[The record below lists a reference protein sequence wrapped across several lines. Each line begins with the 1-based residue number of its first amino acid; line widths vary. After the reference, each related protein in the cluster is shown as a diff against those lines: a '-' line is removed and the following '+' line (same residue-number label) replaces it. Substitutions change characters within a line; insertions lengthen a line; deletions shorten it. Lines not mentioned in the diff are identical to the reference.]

1 MRLWW
6 STVRAVAGNDLAAW
20 LRSPWLIAAA
30 LAPPLG
36 MAVFIW
42 VLTLA
47 VGRQPVALV
56 VEGNGPQTRR
66 IVELFRDDTE
76 AYVLKEMDAARAR
89 QALAAQQVAA
99 VITIP
104 ADFDAALLRG
114 QAVVQLDLNNI
125 DLDFADDIRRTVTR
139 TVGSFEAPILG
150 LDAGDPFAQFAGP
163 DPYLVTFQEHLLR
176 ETTVGFAR
184 YEVIPVL
191 ILVAL
196 TVGMLGTALLCARE
210 FEGRTAKLLLLAPA
224 GRGAL
229 IAGKMLGGALA
240 AAAVGAPIVAL
251 GAWRGFIAPPPGHW
265 PPLLALLAATIAMA
279 AGLGMLLGTALRR
292 SSLVTMVGL
301 NAAIVLFFLGGG
313 FTTIAFLPGWL
324 QALSRIVPTSYAIAG
339 LRQTLFY
346 PDLLGIGEDLAV
358 LTIAALAAMVLGMAV
373 LARGWRRA

>member
-36 MAVFIW
+36 MAAFIW

-56 VEGNGPQTRR
+56 VEGDGPQTRR
-66 IVELFRDDTE
+66 IVELFRDDAE

-229 IAGKMLGGALA
+229 IAGKMLGGTLA
-240 AAAVGAPIVAL
+240 AAAVGAPIVVL

-358 LTIAALAAMVLGMAV
+358 LTIAALAAMVLGMAA

>member
-36 MAVFIW
+36 MAAFIW

-56 VEGNGPQTRR
+56 VEGDGPQTRR
-66 IVELFRDDTE
+66 IVELFRDDAE

-191 ILVAL
+191 NKYIALFERLGLPIYASRDWHPEVTKHFKDYGGRWPPHCIQGTEGAEFAADLKLPENVEIMSKGMNPEEDAYSVFQAVNDKGVAFADSL
-196 TVGMLGTALLCARE
+196 RERGVRNLYIGGLATDYCVKSTALDALQRG
-210 FEGRTAKLLLLAPA
+210 FEVTLLLDAV
-224 GRGAL
+224 RG
-229 IAGKMLGGALA
+229 
-240 AAAVGAPIVAL
+240 VDVE
-251 GAWRGFIAPPPGHW
+251 PGD
-265 PPLLALLAATIAMA
+265 
-279 AGLGMLLGTALRR
+279 
-292 SSLVTMVGL
+292 S
-301 NAAIVLFFLGGG
+301 
-313 FTTIAFLPGWL
+313 
-324 QALSRIVPTSYAIAG
+324 
-339 LRQTLFY
+339 
-346 PDLLGIGEDLAV
+346 
-358 LTIAALAAMVLGMAV
+358 
-373 LARGWRRA
+373 RRAIEAMIRAGSRVATFKDVEEELMAEARQRGHSSGSIGT